1 MINADDR
8 KALDESARLII
19 EEAQSVENDRIFSAT
34 GFASEN
40 IWIVHQ
46 QMRCVNLA
54 WALRQTKR
62 VKRGDV
68 VAIVGGSFSG
78 LMLSATLAIADDVIV
93 YLFEKEK
100 RLLHRFLDKGHRY
113 LSPNLNSRYLGKRFD
128 PQSLASFF
136 EPPIFEWR
144 SGIASDV
151 ASQWL
156 EEFKR
161 YEQKLPIFTFLD
173 WEVAKK
179 HIKPRD
185 GGLVIDRRTRK
196 DPQIQPISV
205 DLLIDAT
212 GFGEEA
218 NPHGLADFSYW
229 ESGHR
234 LIYDHLPK
242 PCNVLVSGCGDSGL
256 IEALHYAIEGFSH
269 SMVEGLWPPGV
280 NLEAC
285 LDLGLEVAKLDS
297 IQKSEEI
304 ERYDGRVISEI
315 CWWLDTW
322 FRLEHWTSHGWSLRG
337 EGRHALPIFRAI
349 EEVLKPRLA
358 VAFPGRGG
366 RRLSWHDREAFALR
380 LPLELQLEARE
391 AVRAIADPWIS
402 RAMQKLVHS
411 LPLSKLLRIRRLH
424 AMARPGVT
432 VTLNGTMPTP
442 YSRALSTYNVWL
454 MRVLLSFPNV
464 RYRQG
469 LISKVE
475 AKDGNRFGVYFDR
488 GPMQVFDRVVTR
500 YGAAAARSMPISTR
514 RSRDPHT
521 GSWLL
526 TPMRYR
532 TAGKQPETLTIVEP
546 AVHRIASKLVA
557 LELRRGSHRSESLNK
572 MLYQANL
579 IAGPDISA
587 NSSDRDPQA
596 RLSAQLRA
604 GIRPRFVDLR
614 ARVSRRRTAK

>member
-1 MINADDR
+1 MDAGER
-8 KALDESARLII
+8 KLLQKAARLII
-19 EEAQSVENDRIFSAT
+19 DEAQAVESDQIFSAT
-34 GFASEN
+34 GFANEN
-40 IWIVHQ
+40 ISIMHQ

-113 LSPNLNSRYLGKRFD
+113 LSPNLNSRYLGTNFD
-128 PQSLASFF
+128 PEGSRSFF
-136 EPPIFEWR
+136 EPPIFKWR
-144 SGIASDV
+144 SGSASDV
-151 ASQWL
+151 AAQWL

-173 WEVAKK
+173 REVTRQ

-185 GGLVIDRRTRK
+185 GGLVIDLRTRE
-196 DPQIQPISV
+196 DPRIQPIAV
-205 DLLIDAT
+205 DLIIDAT
-212 GFGEEA
+212 GFGEEV
-218 NPHGLADFSYW
+218 NPHRLVDFSYW

-242 PCNVLVSGCGDSGL
+242 TCNVLVSGCGDSGL
-256 IEALHYAIEGFSH
+256 IEALHYAIKGFSH
-269 SMVEGLWPPGV
+269 GMVEDLWPQGV
-280 NLEAC
+280 NLEAQ
-285 LDLGLEVAKLDS
+285 LDLGLEAAKLDD
-297 IQKSEEI
+297 IQRSEEI

-315 CWWLDTW
+315 CWWLDSW
-322 FRLEHWTSHGWSLRG
+322 FRLEHWKSNGWSLRRQ
-337 EGRHALPIFRAI
+337 GRHTLPVFRAI
-349 EEVLKPRLA
+349 EEVLKPSLDA
-358 VAFPGRGG
+358 AFPGRT
-366 RRLSWHDREAFALR
+366 RHRLSWDDREAFALR
-380 LPLELQLEARE
+380 LPLNVQLEARE
-391 AVRAIADPWIS
+391 AVLAIANPWIS

-411 LPLSKLLRIRRLH
+411 FPLSKLLRTRRLH

-432 VTLNGTMPTP
+432 VTLNGRMPTP
-442 YSRALSTYNVWL
+442 YSRELSTYNVWL

-469 LISKVE
+469 VISEVKP
-475 AKDGNRFGVYFDR
+475 KDTNGFSVTFDR

-500 YGAAAARSMPISTR
+500 YGAAAAMSTPISTR

-521 GSWLL
+521 GCWLL
-526 TPMRYR
+526 TPVHYR
-532 TAGKQPETLTIVEP
+532 RPGEKPDTLTIVEP
-546 AVHRIASKLVA
+546 AVHRITSKLDA
-557 LELRRGSHRSESLNK
+557 LERCRGSRRSESLIK
-572 MLYQANL
+572 ILYVGHLLCGAT
-579 IAGPDISA
+579 P
-587 NSSDRDPQA
+587 SSSGIYLDPQA
-596 RLSAQLRA
+596 WLSTQLRS

-614 ARVSRRRTAK
+614 APVSRRPTGK

>member
-1 MINADDR
+1 MDTNDR
-8 KALDESARLII
+8 KVLDEAARLMIG
-19 EEAQSVENDRIFSAT
+19 EAQAVEGDRIFSAT
-34 GFASEN
+34 GFACEN
-40 IWIVHQ
+40 ISIMHQ

-78 LMLSATLAIADDVIV
+78 LMLAATLAIADDVIV
-93 YLFEKEK
+93 YIFEKEK

-113 LSPNLNSRYLGKRFD
+113 LSPNLNSRYLGKRFA
-128 PQSLASFF
+128 PKASSSFF

-151 ASQWL
+151 AAQWL

-161 YEQKLPIFTFLD
+161 YEQKLPIFTFFGR
-173 WEVAKK
+173 EVMKK
-179 HIKPRD
+179 QIKPRD
-185 GGLVIDRRTRK
+185 GGLAIDLRSRD
-196 DPQIQPISV
+196 DPQLQPIAV

-218 NPHGLADFSYW
+218 NPHRLADFSYW

-242 PCNVLVSGCGDSGL
+242 TCNVLVSGCGDSGL

-269 SMVEGLWPPGV
+269 SMVEGLWPHGT
-280 NLEAC
+280 NLEAR
-285 LDLGLEVAKLDS
+285 LDLGLEAAKLNN
-297 IQKSEEI
+297 IQQSEEI

-322 FRLEHWTSHGWSLRG
+322 FRLEHWKSHGWSLRS
-337 EGRHALPIFRAI
+337 EGRHAPPVFRAI

-358 VAFPGRGG
+358 AAFPGRS
-366 RRLSWHDREAFALR
+366 RHRLSWDDREAFALR
-380 LPLELQLEARE
+380 LPLKVQLEARE

-402 RAMQKLVHS
+402 RAMQKLAHS
-411 LPLSKLLRIRRLH
+411 FPLSKLLQIRRLH

-432 VTLNGTMPTP
+432 VTLNGSMPTP
-442 YSRALSTYNVWL
+442 YSRALSTFNVWL
-454 MRVLLSFPNV
+454 MKVLLSFPNV

-469 LISKVE
+469 SISKVE
-475 AKDGNRFGVYFDR
+475 PNDGNGYGVTFDR
-488 GPMQVFDRVVTR
+488 GPMQFFDRVVTR
-500 YGAAAARSMPISTR
+500 YGASPAKSKAISTR
-514 RSRDPHT
+514 RSRDPHS

-526 TPMRYR
+526 TPVHFCKP
-532 TAGKQPETLTIVEP
+532 GKQPDTLTTVEP
-546 AVHRIASKLVA
+546 AVHRIAGKLDA
-557 LELRRGSHRSESLNK
+557 LERRRGSDRSDSLNK
-572 MLYQANL
+572 MLYTAHL
-579 IAGPDISA
+579 LAGPNIAA
-587 NSSDRDPQA
+587 NAIYRDPQA
-596 RLSAQLRA
+596 WLSAQLRA
-604 GIRPRFVDLR
+604 GVRPRFVELQ
-614 ARVSRRRTAK
+614 ARVSPRRTGK